1 MSLFRTKSL
10 ASLQAEASAEH
21 GYKRTLGP
29 VSLISM
35 GIGSVVGAGIFVQT
49 GQAAAL
55 YGGPAI
61 AISFIVSG
69 IACLFAGLCYAELA
83 AMIPVSG
90 SAYTYTYGSLGEV
103 FAWIVGWCLIL
114 EYLFSGAAVAVSW
127 SGAIRD
133 ILGEFH
139 LVLPPVMASAPLDV
153 IDGKLVTT
161 GALINFPAV
170 FISLALT
177 YILYIGIRESTNFN
191 NLMVVIKVGVLLAL
205 IGYGI
210 WYFTGH
216 SELVKANW
224 TPFIPVNTGPDVRFF
239 DDTGSFV
246 FFKDYWAFLHSGS
259 FGEHGWSGIF
269 RGAGAIFFA
278 YVGFDCVSA
287 AAQETK
293 NPQRD
298 LPIGLLGTL
307 FIVSFLFISVS
318 LVLTGLVH
326 YSKLNVDAPFI
337 YALQQVHAPALFRY
351 LIEAATLAG
360 LTSVIL
366 VSLLGQPRIFFA
378 MAKDGLLPATFAKIH
393 PKHGTPHVT
402 TWITGIAC
410 AIISGLFP
418 LNLLGELISI
428 GTLLAFSL
436 VCAGV
441 LVLRRTE
448 PTAPR
453 SFRTPWVPLVPVLGI
468 IICIVQMFALPTI
481 TWLNLTIWMA
491 LGFAVYFGYSRKHSK
506 LNAAR

>member
-1 MSLFRTKSL
+1 MSLLRTKSI
-10 ASLQAEASAEH
+10 ASLQAEAAAEH

-29 VSLISM
+29 LSLVSL

-90 SAYTYTYGSLGEV
+90 SAYTYTYGSLGEI
-103 FAWIVGWCLIL
+103 FAWVVGWCLIL

-127 SGAIRD
+127 SGATRD
-133 ILGEFH
+133 VLGEFG
-139 LVLPPVMASAPLDV
+139 LVLPKVMASAPLDV
-153 IDGKLVTT
+153 VDGHLVTT

-170 FISLALT
+170 FISLLLT
-177 YILYIGIRESTNFN
+177 YILYIGIKESANFN

-210 WYFTGH
+210 WYFFGH
-216 SELVKANW
+216 RESVMANW
-224 TPFIPVNTGPDVRFF
+224 TPFIPPN
-239 DDTGSFV
+239 
-246 FFKDYWAFLHSGS
+246 SGE

-307 FIVSFLFISVS
+307 AAVSFLFVAVS
-318 LVLTGLVH
+318 LVLTGMVH

-337 YALQQVHAPALFRY
+337 YALQQVQAPALFRY

-378 MAKDGLLPATFAKIH
+378 MAKDGLLPDTFAKIH
-393 PKHGTPHVT
+393 PKYGTPHVT
-402 TWITGIAC
+402 TWITGISC
-410 AIISGLFP
+410 AIIAGLFP

-428 GTLLAFSL
+428 GTLLAFAL

-441 LVLRRTE
+441 LVLRRTQ
-448 PTAPR
+448 PAMPR
-453 SFRTPWVPLVPVLGI
+453 SFRTPWVPFVPVLGI
-468 IICIVQMFALPTI
+468 LICIAQMFALPTI
-481 TWLNLTIWMA
+481 TWLNLTIWLA
-491 LGFAVYFGYSRKHSK
+491 LGFVVYFGYSRRHSK
-506 LNAAR
+506 LAK

>member
-1 MSLFRTKSL
+1 VSLLRTKSL
-10 ASLQAEASAEH
+10 ASLQVEAAADH

-29 VSLISM
+29 LSLISL

-61 AISFIVSG
+61 AISFIISG
-69 IACLFAGLCYAELA
+69 IACLLAGLCYAELA

-90 SAYTYTYGSLGEV
+90 SAYTYTYGSLGEI

-127 SGAIRD
+127 SGATRD
-133 ILGEFH
+133 ILAEFN

-153 IDGKLVTT
+153 VNGHLVTT

-177 YILYIGIRESTNFN
+177 YVLYIGIKESAHFN
-191 NLMVVIKVGVLLAL
+191 NLMVLIKVGVLLAL
-205 IGYGI
+205 IGYGM
-210 WYFTGH
+210 WYFSGH
-216 SELVKANW
+216 SELVRANW
-224 TPFIPVNTGPDVRFF
+224 TPFIPAN
-239 DDTGSFV
+239 
-246 FFKDYWAFLHSGS
+246 SGV

-278 YVGFDCVSA
+278 YVGFDCVSS

-307 FIVSFLFISVS
+307 LIVSFLFIAVS

-337 YALQQVHAPALFRY
+337 YALQQVQAPALFRY

-410 AIISGLFP
+410 AVISGLFP

-428 GTLLAFSL
+428 GTLLAFAL

-448 PTAPR
+448 PQAPR
-453 SFRTPWVPLVPVLGI
+453 SFRTPWVPFVPILGI
-468 IICIVQMFALPTI
+468 VICIAQMFALPTI
-481 TWLNLTIWMA
+481 TWLNLAIWLA
-491 LGFAVYFGYSRKHSK
+491 LGFMVYFGYSRQHSK
-506 LNAAR
+506 LR

>member
-1 MSLFRTKSL
+1 MSLLRTKSL
-10 ASLQAEASAEH
+10 ASLQVEAAADH

-29 VSLISM
+29 ISLISL

-61 AISFIVSG
+61 AISFVISG
-69 IACLFAGLCYAELA
+69 LACLLAGLCYAELA

-90 SAYTYTYGSLGEV
+90 SAYTYTYGSLGEI

-127 SGAIRD
+127 SGATRD
-133 ILGEFH
+133 ILAEFN
-139 LVLPPVMASAPLDV
+139 LVLPSSIASAPLDV
-153 IDGKLVTT
+153 VNGKLVTT

-170 FISLALT
+170 FISLVLT
-177 YILYIGIRESTNFN
+177 YVLYIGIKESASFN
-191 NLMVVIKVGVLLAL
+191 NVMVLIKVGVLLAL

-210 WYFTGH
+210 WYFSGH
-216 SELVKANW
+216 RELVRANW
-224 TPFIPVNTGPDVRFF
+224 SPFIPAN
-239 DDTGSFV
+239 
-246 FFKDYWAFLHSGS
+246 SGV

-307 FIVSFLFISVS
+307 LIVSFLFIAVS

-337 YALQQVHAPALFRY
+337 YALQQVQAPALFRY

-428 GTLLAFSL
+428 GTLLAFAL

-448 PTAPR
+448 PQAPR
-453 SFRTPWVPLVPVLGI
+453 SFRTPWVPFVPILGI
-468 IICIVQMFALPTI
+468 VICIAQMFALPTI
-481 TWLNLTIWMA
+481 TWLNLLIWLA
-491 LGFAVYFGYSRKHSK
+491 LGFMVYFGYSRQHSK
-506 LNAAR
+506 LR

>member
-1 MSLFRTKSL
+1 MSLFRTKSI
-10 ASLQAEASAEH
+10 ASLQAEAAADH

-29 VSLISM
+29 ISLISL

-83 AMIPVSG
+83 SMIPVSG
-90 SAYTYTYGSLGEV
+90 SAYTYTYGSLGEIL
-103 FAWIVGWCLIL
+103 AWVVGWCLIL

-127 SGAIRD
+127 SGATRD
-133 ILGEFH
+133 ILHEFN
-139 LVLPPVMASAPLDV
+139 LALPDFLANAPLDV
-153 IDGKLVTT
+153 VDGHLVRT
-161 GALINFPAV
+161 GAFINVPAV
-170 FISLALT
+170 FISLLLT
-177 YILYIGIRESTNFN
+177 YILYIGIKESASFN
-191 NLMVVIKVGVLLAL
+191 NVMVVIKVGVLLAL
-205 IGYGI
+205 VGYGI
-210 WYFTGH
+210 NYFFGH
-216 SELVKANW
+216 RAQVLANW
-224 TPFIPVNTGPDVRFF
+224 TPFIPPN
-239 DDTGSFV
+239 
-246 FFKDYWAFLHSGS
+246 SGT

-307 FIVSFLFISVS
+307 LVVSFLFISVS

-326 YSKLNVDAPFI
+326 YDQLNVDAPFI
-337 YALQQVHAPALFRY
+337 YALQQVQAPALFRY

-378 MAKDGLLPATFAKIH
+378 MAKDGLLPKAFAKIH
-393 PKHGTPHVT
+393 PKYGTPHVT
-402 TWITGIAC
+402 TWITGISC
-410 AIISGLFP
+410 AVIAGLFP

-428 GTLLAFSL
+428 GTLLAFAL

-441 LVLRRTE
+441 LALRRTE
-448 PTAPR
+448 PGLPR
-453 SFRTPWVPLVPVLGI
+453 PFRTPWVPVVPVLGI
-468 IICIVQMFALPTI
+468 LICIAQMFALPSI
-481 TWLNLTIWMA
+481 TWVNLLIWLA
-491 LGFAVYFGYSRKHSK
+491 LGFAVYFGYSRRHSL
-506 LNAAR
+506 LNKQ

>member
-29 VSLISM
+29 ISLISL

-61 AISFIVSG
+61 ALSFVVSG

-90 SAYTYTYGSLGEV
+90 SAYTYTYGSLGEF
-103 FAWIVGWCLIL
+103 FAWVVGWCLIL

-127 SGAIRD
+127 SGTVRD
-133 ILGEFH
+133 ILSEVNI
-139 LVLPPVMASAPLDV
+139 VLPPIMSSAPLDV
-153 IDGKLVTT
+153 VNGKLVTT

-170 FISLALT
+170 FISLLLT
-177 YILYIGIRESTNFN
+177 YILYIGIKESANFN
-191 NLMVVIKVGVLLAL
+191 NLMVIIKVGVLLAL
-205 IGYGI
+205 IGYGV
-210 WYFTGH
+210 WYFTEH
-216 SELVKANW
+216 SELVKANL
-224 TPFIPVNTGPDVRFF
+224 TPFIPPN
-239 DDTGSFV
+239 
-246 FFKDYWAFLHSGS
+246 SGV
-259 FGEHGWSGIF
+259 FGEHGWSGVF

-307 FIVSFLFISVS
+307 AVVSFLFIAVS
-318 LVLTGLVH
+318 IVLTGMVH

-337 YALQQVHAPALFRY
+337 FALQQVQAPAYFRY

-378 MAKDGLLPATFAKIH
+378 MAKDGLLPPVFAKIH
-393 PKHGTPHVT
+393 PKYGTPHVT

-410 AIISGLFP
+410 AVISGLFP

-428 GTLLAFSL
+428 GTLLAFTL

-441 LVLRRTE
+441 LVLRKNE
-448 PTAPR
+448 PNAPR
-453 SFRTPWVPLVPVLGI
+453 AFRTPWVPFIPVAGML
-468 IICIVQMFALPTI
+468 ICVAQMFSLPAI
-481 TWLNLTIWMA
+481 TWLNLAIWMA
-491 LGFAVYFGYSRKHSK
+491 LGFAVYFGYSRRHSK
-506 LNAAR
+506 LATKT

>member
-1 MSLFRTKSL
+1 MSLFRTKSI
-10 ASLQAEASAEH
+10 ASLQAEAAAEH

-29 VSLISM
+29 LSLVSL

-61 AISFIVSG
+61 AISFVISG
-69 IACLFAGLCYAELA
+69 IACLLAGLCYAELA
-83 AMIPVSG
+83 ALIPVSG
-90 SAYTYTYGSLGEV
+90 SAYTYTYGSLGEF
-103 FAWIVGWCLIL
+103 FAWVVGWCLIL

-127 SGAIRD
+127 SGAVRD
-133 ILGEFH
+133 ILNEFN
-139 LVLPPVMASAPLDV
+139 LVLPTVMASAPLDV
-153 IDGKLVTT
+153 VDGKLVTT

-170 FISLALT
+170 FISLLLT
-177 YILYIGIRESTNFN
+177 YILYIGIKESSRFN

-205 IGYGI
+205 VGYGI
-210 WYFTGH
+210 WYFFGH
-216 SELVKANW
+216 RELVLANW
-224 TPFIPVNTGPDVRFF
+224 TPFIPANTGD
-239 DDTGSFV
+239 
-246 FFKDYWAFLHSGS
+246 
-259 FGEHGWSGIF
+259 FGDHGWSGIF

-278 YVGFDCVSA
+278 YVGFDCVSS

-307 FIVSFLFISVS
+307 AVVSFLFISVS
-318 LVLTGLVH
+318 LVLTGMVH

-337 YALQQVHAPALFRY
+337 FALQQVQAPAFFRY

-378 MAKDGLLPATFAKIH
+378 MAKDGLLPSTFAKIH
-393 PKHGTPHVT
+393 PKYGTPHVT
-402 TWITGIAC
+402 TWITGISC
-410 AIISGLFP
+410 SIIAGLFP

-441 LVLRRTE
+441 LVLRRTQ
-448 PTAPR
+448 PDLPR
-453 SFRTPWVPLVPVLGI
+453 PFRTPWVPFVPVLGI
-468 IICIVQMFALPTI
+468 LVCIAQMFALPAI
-481 TWLNLTIWMA
+481 TWLNLTIWLA
-491 LGFAVYFGYSRKHSK
+491 LGFTVYFGYSRRHSK
-506 LNAAR
+506 LARSPA

>member
-1 MSLFRTKSL
+1 MSLFRTKTI
-10 ASLQAEASAEH
+10 ASLQAEAAAEH

-29 VSLISM
+29 ISLISL

-55 YGGPAI
+55 YAGPAI

-83 AMIPVSG
+83 SMIPVSG
-90 SAYTYTYGSLGEV
+90 SAYTYTYGSLGEIL
-103 FAWIVGWCLIL
+103 AWVVGWCLIL

-127 SGAIRD
+127 SGATRD
-133 ILGEFH
+133 ILREFN
-139 LVLPPVMASAPLDV
+139 VALPDIISRAPLDV
-153 IDGKLVTT
+153 VDGHLVRT

-170 FISLALT
+170 FISLLLT
-177 YILYIGIRESTNFN
+177 YILYIGIKESANFN
-191 NLMVVIKVGVLLAL
+191 NLMVIIKVGVLLAL

-210 WYFTGH
+210 NYFFGH
-216 SELVKANW
+216 RAEVMANLS
-224 TPFIPVNTGPDVRFF
+224 PFIPAN
-239 DDTGSFV
+239 
-246 FFKDYWAFLHSGS
+246 SGA
-259 FGEHGWSGIF
+259 FGEFGWSGIF

-278 YVGFDCVSA
+278 YVGFDCVSS

-307 FIVSFLFISVS
+307 ASVSFLFIAVS
-318 LVLTGLVH
+318 LVLTGMVH
-326 YSKLNVDAPFI
+326 YTKLNVDAPFI
-337 YALQQVHAPALFRY
+337 FALQQVQAPAFFRY

-378 MAKDGLLPATFAKIH
+378 MAKDGLLPDTFAKIH
-393 PKHGTPHVT
+393 PKYGTPHIT
-402 TWITGIAC
+402 TWITGISC
-410 AIISGLFP
+410 AIIAGLFP

-428 GTLLAFSL
+428 GTLLAFAL

-441 LVLRRTE
+441 LVLRRTQ
-448 PTAPR
+448 PNLPR
-453 SFRTPWVPLVPVLGI
+453 PFRTPWVPLIPVLGI
-468 IICIVQMFALPTI
+468 LICIAQMFSLPNI
-481 TWLNLTIWMA
+481 TWLNLTIWLA

-506 LNAAR
+506 LARPNG

>member
-1 MSLFRTKSL
+1 MSLFRTKSI
-10 ASLQAEASAEH
+10 ASLQAEAAADH

-29 VSLISM
+29 VSLVSL

-61 AISFIVSG
+61 AISFVVSG

-83 AMIPVSG
+83 SMIPVSG
-90 SAYTYTYGSLGEV
+90 SAYTYSYGSLGEI
-103 FAWIVGWCLIL
+103 FAWVVGWCLIL
-114 EYLFSGAAVAVSW
+114 EYLFSGAAIAVSW
-127 SGAIRD
+127 SGATRD
-133 ILGEFH
+133 ILNEFH
-139 LVLPPVMASAPLDV
+139 LALPISLSSAPLDV
-153 IDGKLVTT
+153 DPTRTIPINLGFYTFQLQTLKSTD
-161 GALINFPAV
+161 ALINLPAV
-170 FISLALT
+170 FISLLLT
-177 YILYIGIRESTNFN
+177 YILYIGIKESANFN

-205 IGYGI
+205 VGYGA

-216 SELVKANW
+216 SDLMRANW
-224 TPFIPVNTGPDVRFF
+224 TPFIPPN
-239 DDTGSFV
+239 
-246 FFKDYWAFLHSGS
+246 SGT

-298 LPIGLLGTL
+298 MPIGLLGTL
-307 FIVSFLFISVS
+307 LIVSFLFISVS

-337 YALQQVHAPALFRY
+337 FALQQIQAPAYFRY

-378 MAKDGLLPATFAKIH
+378 MAKDGLLPATFARIH
-393 PKHGTPHVT
+393 PKYGTPHVT

-428 GTLLAFSL
+428 GTLLAFAM

-441 LVLRRTE
+441 LVLRRTQ
-448 PTAPR
+448 PDLPR
-453 SFRTPWVPLVPVLGI
+453 PFRTPWSPLVPVLGI
-468 IICIVQMFALPTI
+468 LICITEMFSLPTI

-506 LNAAR
+506 LASGPSK

>member
-1 MSLFRTKSL
+1 MSLFRTKSI
-10 ASLQAEASAEH
+10 ASLQAEAAADH

-29 VSLISM
+29 ISLISL

-83 AMIPVSG
+83 SMIPVSG
-90 SAYTYTYGSLGEV
+90 SAYTYTYGSLGEIL
-103 FAWIVGWCLIL
+103 AWVVGWCLIL

-127 SGAIRD
+127 SGATRD
-133 ILGEFH
+133 ILHEFN
-139 LVLPPVMASAPLDV
+139 LALPDFLANAPLDV
-153 IDGKLVTT
+153 VDGHLVRT
-161 GALINFPAV
+161 GAFINVPAV
-170 FISLALT
+170 FISLLLT
-177 YILYIGIRESTNFN
+177 YILYIGIKESASFN
-191 NLMVVIKVGVLLAL
+191 NVMVVIKVGVLLAL
-205 IGYGI
+205 VGYGI
-210 WYFTGH
+210 NYFFGH
-216 SELVKANW
+216 RAQVLANW
-224 TPFIPVNTGPDVRFF
+224 TPFIPPN
-239 DDTGSFV
+239 
-246 FFKDYWAFLHSGS
+246 SGT

-307 FIVSFLFISVS
+307 LVVSFLFISVS

-326 YSKLNVDAPFI
+326 YDQLNVDAPFI
-337 YALQQVHAPALFRY
+337 YALQQVQAPALFRY

-378 MAKDGLLPATFAKIH
+378 MAKDGLLPKAFAKIH
-393 PKHGTPHVT
+393 PKYGTPHVT
-402 TWITGIAC
+402 TWITGISC
-410 AIISGLFP
+410 AVIAGLFP

-428 GTLLAFSL
+428 GTLLAFAL

-441 LVLRRTE
+441 LALRRTE
-448 PTAPR
+448 PGLPR
-453 SFRTPWVPLVPVLGI
+453 PFRTPWVPVVPVLGI
-468 IICIVQMFALPTI
+468 LICIAQMFALPSI
-481 TWLNLTIWMA
+481 TWVNLLIWLA
-491 LGFAVYFGYSRKHSK
+491 LGFAVYFGYSRRHS
-506 LNAAR
+506 LL

>member
-1 MSLFRTKSL
+1 MSLFRTKSI
-10 ASLQAEASAEH
+10 ASLQAEAAAEQ

-29 VSLISM
+29 LSLVSL

-90 SAYTYTYGSLGEV
+90 SAYTYTYGSLGEI
-103 FAWIVGWCLIL
+103 FAWVVGWCLIL

-127 SGAIRD
+127 SGAMRD
-133 ILGEFH
+133 VLGEFH

-153 IDGKLVTT
+153 IDGHLVTT

-170 FISLALT
+170 FISLVLT
-177 YILYIGIRESTNFN
+177 YILYIGIKESANFN
-191 NLMVVIKVGVLLAL
+191 NLMVLIKVGVLLAL
-205 IGYGI
+205 VGYGI
-210 WYFTGH
+210 WYFFGH
-216 SELVKANW
+216 RAAVIANW
-224 TPFIPVNTGPDVRFF
+224 TPFIPPN
-239 DDTGSFV
+239 
-246 FFKDYWAFLHSGS
+246 SGE

-278 YVGFDCVSA
+278 YVGFDCVSS

-307 FIVSFLFISVS
+307 AVVSFLFISVS
-318 LVLTGLVH
+318 LVLTGMVH

-337 YALQQVHAPALFRY
+337 YALQQVQAPAYFRY

-393 PKHGTPHVT
+393 PKYGTPHVT
-402 TWITGIAC
+402 TWLTGIAC

-428 GTLLAFSL
+428 GTLLAFAL

-441 LVLRRTE
+441 LALRRTQ
-448 PTAPR
+448 PNLPR
-453 SFRTPWVPLVPVLGI
+453 PFRTPWVPLVPVLGI
-468 IICIVQMFALPTI
+468 LICIAQMFALPTI
-481 TWLNLTIWMA
+481 TWLNLTIWLA
-491 LGFAVYFGYSRKHSK
+491 LGFAVYFGYSRRHSK
-506 LNAAR
+506 LAK

>member
-10 ASLQAEASAEH
+10 ESLQAEAAAHH

-29 VSLISM
+29 ISLISM

-90 SAYTYTYGSLGEV
+90 SAYTYTYGSLGE
-103 FAWIVGWCLIL
+103 FLAWVVGWCLIL

-127 SGAIRD
+127 SGATRD
-133 ILGEFH
+133 ILREFN
-139 LVLPPVMASAPLDV
+139 LALPDLIARAPLDFV
-153 IDGKLVTT
+153 DGKLVTT
-161 GALINFPAV
+161 GSLINFPAV
-170 FISLALT
+170 FISLSLS
-177 YILYIGIRESTNFN
+177 YLLYIGIKESVNFN
-191 NLMVVIKVGVLLAL
+191 TLMVIIKVGVLLAL

-210 WYFTGH
+210 WYFIDHPET
-216 SELVKANW
+216 VMANW
-224 TPFIPVNTGPDVRFF
+224 TPFIPAN
-239 DDTGSFV
+239 
-246 FFKDYWAFLHSGS
+246 SGV

-307 FIVSFLFISVS
+307 LIVSFLFISVS

-337 YALQQVHAPALFRY
+337 FALQQIQAPAFFRY

-366 VSLLGQPRIFFA
+366 ISLLGQPRILYA
-378 MAKDGLLPATFAKIH
+378 MARDGLLPAFFAKIH
-393 PKHGTPHVT
+393 PKYGTPHIT
-402 TWITGIAC
+402 TWITGVSC

-418 LNLLGELISI
+418 LNVLGELVSI

-441 LVLRRTE
+441 LVLRRTQ
-448 PTAPR
+448 PNAHR
-453 SFRTPWVPLVPVLGI
+453 AFRTPWVPLVPVLGI
-468 IICIVQMFALPTI
+468 LTCIVQMFSLPAV
-481 TWLNLTIWMA
+481 TWLNLTIWMTF
-491 LGFAVYFGYSRKHSK
+491 GFAVYFGYSRKHSK
-506 LNAAR
+506 LNVGQVK

>member
-1 MSLFRTKSL
+1 MSLLRTKSL
-10 ASLQAEASAEH
+10 AALQAEASADH

-29 VSLISM
+29 LSLISL

-61 AISFIVSG
+61 AISFLISG
-69 IACLFAGLCYAELA
+69 LACLLAGLCYAELA

-90 SAYTYTYGSLGEV
+90 SAYTYAYGSLGEI

-127 SGAIRD
+127 SGATRD
-133 ILGEFH
+133 ILAEFN
-139 LVLPPVMASAPLDV
+139 LALPSSISSAPLDV
-153 IDGKLVTT
+153 VNGKLVTT
-161 GALINFPAV
+161 GALVNFPAV
-170 FISLALT
+170 FISLVLT
-177 YILYIGIRESTNFN
+177 YVLYIGIKASANFN
-191 NLMVVIKVGVLLAL
+191 NLMVLIKVGVLLAL

-210 WYFTGH
+210 WYFSGH
-216 SELVKANW
+216 RELVRANW
-224 TPFIPVNTGPDVRFF
+224 TPFIPTN
-239 DDTGSFV
+239 
-246 FFKDYWAFLHSGS
+246 SGV

-307 FIVSFLFISVS
+307 LIVSFLFIAVS

-337 YALQQVHAPALFRY
+337 YALQQVQAPALFRY

-428 GTLLAFSL
+428 GTLLAFAL

-448 PTAPR
+448 PQAPR
-453 SFRTPWVPLVPVLGI
+453 SFRTPWVPFVPILGI
-468 IICIVQMFALPTI
+468 VICIAQMFALPTI
-481 TWLNLTIWMA
+481 TWLNLSIWLA
-491 LGFAVYFGYSRKHSK
+491 LGFMVYFGYSRQHSK
-506 LNAAR
+506 LR

>member
-1 MSLFRTKSL
+1 MSLFRTKTI
-10 ASLQAEASAEH
+10 ASLQAEAAADH

-29 VSLISM
+29 ISLISL
-35 GIGSVVGAGIFVQT
+35 GIGSVVGAGIFVQA

-61 AISFIVSG
+61 ALSFVVSG

-83 AMIPVSG
+83 SMIPVSG
-90 SAYTYTYGSLGEV
+90 SAYTYTYGSLGEIL
-103 FAWIVGWCLIL
+103 AWVVGWCLIL

-127 SGAIRD
+127 SGATRD
-133 ILGEFH
+133 ILQEFNIS
-139 LVLPPVMASAPLDV
+139 LPTIISSAPLDV
-153 IDGKLVTT
+153 VDGHLVRT

-170 FISLALT
+170 FISLLLT
-177 YILYIGIRESTNFN
+177 YILYIGIKESANFN
-191 NLMVVIKVGVLLAL
+191 NLMVIIKVGVLLAL

-210 WYFTGH
+210 WYFFGH
-216 SELVKANW
+216 SAAVMANL
-224 TPFIPVNTGPDVRFF
+224 TPFIPPN
-239 DDTGSFV
+239 
-246 FFKDYWAFLHSGS
+246 SGT

-278 YVGFDCVSA
+278 YVGFDCVSS

-307 FIVSFLFISVS
+307 AAVSFLFISVS

-326 YSKLNVDAPFI
+326 YTKLNVDAPFI
-337 YALQQVHAPALFRY
+337 FVLQQVGAPNFFRY

-378 MAKDGLLPATFAKIH
+378 MAKDGLLPQVFAKIH
-393 PKHGTPHVT
+393 PKYGTPHVT
-402 TWITGIAC
+402 TWITGISC
-410 AIISGLFP
+410 AIIAGLFP

-428 GTLLAFSL
+428 GTLLAFAL

-441 LVLRRTE
+441 LVLRRTQ
-448 PTAPR
+448 PNLPR
-453 SFRTPWVPLVPVLGI
+453 PFRTPWSPVVPVLGI
-468 IICIVQMFALPTI
+468 LICVAQMFSLPNI
-481 TWLNLTIWMA
+481 TWLNLTIWMI
-491 LGFAVYFGYSRKHSK
+491 LGFAVYFGYSRKHSR
-506 LNAAR
+506 LARPGA

>member
-1 MSLFRTKSL
+1 MSLFRTKSIS
-10 ASLQAEASAEH
+10 SLQAEAAAEH

-29 VSLISM
+29 ISLVSL

-61 AISFIVSG
+61 ALSFIVSG
-69 IACLFAGLCYAELA
+69 IACLLAGLCYAELA
-83 AMIPVSG
+83 SMIPVSG
-90 SAYTYTYGSLGEV
+90 SAYTYTYGSLGEIL
-103 FAWIVGWCLIL
+103 AWVVGWCLIL

-127 SGAIRD
+127 SGATRD
-133 ILGEFH
+133 ILAEFN
-139 LVLPPVMASAPLDV
+139 LALPKYLASAPLDV
-153 IDGKLVTT
+153 VDGRLVRT

-170 FISLALT
+170 FISLLLT
-177 YILYIGIRESTNFN
+177 YILYIGIRESANFN
-191 NLMVVIKVGVLLAL
+191 NLMVIIKVGVLLAL

-210 WYFTGH
+210 NYFIGH
-216 SELVKANW
+216 REIVMANW
-224 TPFIPVNTGPDVRFF
+224 TPFIPPNTGE
-239 DDTGSFV
+239 
-246 FFKDYWAFLHSGS
+246 
-259 FGEHGWSGIF
+259 FGDFGWSGVF

-307 FIVSFLFISVS
+307 AAVSFLFISVS

-337 YALQQVHAPALFRY
+337 FALQQVQAPALFRY

-378 MAKDGLLPATFAKIH
+378 MAKDGLLPAAFAKIH
-393 PKHGTPHVT
+393 PKYGTPHVT
-402 TWITGIAC
+402 TWITGVAC
-410 AIISGLFP
+410 AVISGLFP

-428 GTLLAFSL
+428 GVLLAFAL

-441 LVLRRTE
+441 LVLRRTQ
-448 PTAPR
+448 PGLPR
-453 SFRTPWVPLVPVLGI
+453 PFRTPWVPLVPVLGI
-468 IICIVQMFALPTI
+468 LICVLQMFSLPTI
-481 TWLNLTIWMA
+481 TWLNLTIWLA
-491 LGFAVYFGYSRKHSK
+491 LGFVVYFGYSRSHSK
-506 LNAAR
+506 LANGSNP

>member
-1 MSLFRTKSL
+1 MSLLRTKSL
-10 ASLQAEASAEH
+10 AALQAEASADH

-29 VSLISM
+29 LSLISL

-61 AISFIVSG
+61 AISFVISG
-69 IACLFAGLCYAELA
+69 LACLLAGLCYAELA

-90 SAYTYTYGSLGEV
+90 SAYTYTYGSLGEI

-127 SGAIRD
+127 SGATRD
-133 ILGEFH
+133 ILAEFN
-139 LVLPPVMASAPLDV
+139 LVLPASIASAPLDV
-153 IDGKLVTT
+153 VNGKLVTT

-170 FISLALT
+170 FISLVLT
-177 YILYIGIRESTNFN
+177 YVLYIGIKASANFN
-191 NLMVVIKVGVLLAL
+191 NLMVLIKVGVLLAL

-210 WYFTGH
+210 WYFSGH
-216 SELVKANW
+216 RELVRANW
-224 TPFIPVNTGPDVRFF
+224 SPFIPAN
-239 DDTGSFV
+239 
-246 FFKDYWAFLHSGS
+246 SGV

-307 FIVSFLFISVS
+307 LIVSFLFIAVS

-337 YALQQVHAPALFRY
+337 YALQQVQAPALFRY

-428 GTLLAFSL
+428 GTLLAFAL

-448 PTAPR
+448 PQAAR
-453 SFRTPWVPLVPVLGI
+453 SFRTPWVPFVPILGI
-468 IICIVQMFALPTI
+468 VICIAQMFALPTI
-481 TWLNLTIWMA
+481 TWLNLSIWLA
-491 LGFAVYFGYSRKHSK
+491 LGFMVYFGYSRQHSK
-506 LNAAR
+506 LR

>member
-1 MSLFRTKSL
+1 MSLFRTKSIS
-10 ASLQAEASAEH
+10 ALQAEASAEH

-29 VSLISM
+29 ISLVSL

-69 IACLFAGLCYAELA
+69 IACLLAGLCYAELA
-83 AMIPVSG
+83 SMIPVSG
-90 SAYTYTYGSLGEV
+90 SAYTYTYGSLGEIL
-103 FAWIVGWCLIL
+103 AWVVGWCLIL

-127 SGAIRD
+127 SGASRD
-133 ILGEFH
+133 ILAEFN
-139 LVLPPVMASAPLDV
+139 LALPKFLASAPLDV
-153 IDGKLVTT
+153 VDGHLVRT

-170 FISLALT
+170 FISLLLT
-177 YILYIGIRESTNFN
+177 YILYIGIKESANFN
-191 NLMVVIKVGVLLAL
+191 NLMVIIKVGVLLAL

-210 WYFTGH
+210 NYFIGH
-216 SELVKANW
+216 RAIVMANW
-224 TPFIPVNTGPDVRFF
+224 TPFIPPN
-239 DDTGSFV
+239 
-246 FFKDYWAFLHSGS
+246 SGD
-259 FGEHGWSGIF
+259 FGDFGWSGVF

-287 AAQETK
+287 AAQETR

-307 FIVSFLFISVS
+307 AAVSFLFIAVS

-326 YSKLNVDAPFI
+326 YTKLNVDAPFI
-337 YALQQVHAPALFRY
+337 FALQQVQAPALFRY

-378 MAKDGLLPATFAKIH
+378 MAKDGLLPAAFAKIH
-393 PKHGTPHVT
+393 PIHGTPHVT
-402 TWITGIAC
+402 TWITGVAC
-410 AIISGLFP
+410 AVISGLFP

-428 GTLLAFSL
+428 GTLLAFAL

-441 LVLRRTE
+441 LVLRRTQ
-448 PTAPR
+448 PGLPR
-453 SFRTPWVPLVPVLGI
+453 PFRTPWVPLVPVLGI
-468 IICIVQMFALPTI
+468 LICVLQMFSLPNI
-481 TWLNLTIWMA
+481 TWLNLAIWLA
-491 LGFAVYFGYSRKHSK
+491 LGFAVFFGYSRKHSK
-506 LNAAR
+506 LARPNG

>member
-1 MSLFRTKSL
+1 MSLLRTKSL
-10 ASLQAEASAEH
+10 ASLQVEAAADH

-29 VSLISM
+29 LSLISL

-61 AISFIVSG
+61 AISFIISG
-69 IACLFAGLCYAELA
+69 IACLLAGLCYAELA

-90 SAYTYTYGSLGEV
+90 SAYTYTYGSLGEI

-127 SGAIRD
+127 SGATRD
-133 ILGEFH
+133 ILAEFN

-153 IDGKLVTT
+153 VNGHLVTT

-170 FISLALT
+170 FISL
-177 YILYIGIRESTNFN
+177 N
-191 NLMVVIKVGVLLAL
+191 NLMVLIKVGVLLAL
-205 IGYGI
+205 IGYGM
-210 WYFTGH
+210 WYFSGH
-216 SELVKANW
+216 SELVRANW
-224 TPFIPVNTGPDVRFF
+224 TPFIPAN
-239 DDTGSFV
+239 
-246 FFKDYWAFLHSGS
+246 SGV

-278 YVGFDCVSA
+278 YVGFDCVSS

-307 FIVSFLFISVS
+307 LIVSFLFIAVS

-337 YALQQVHAPALFRY
+337 YALQQVQAPALFRY

-410 AIISGLFP
+410 AVISGLFP

-428 GTLLAFSL
+428 GTLLAFAL

-448 PTAPR
+448 PQAPR
-453 SFRTPWVPLVPVLGI
+453 SFRTPWVPFVPILGI
-468 IICIVQMFALPTI
+468 VICIAQMFALPTI
-481 TWLNLTIWMA
+481 TWLNLTIWLA
-491 LGFAVYFGYSRKHSK
+491 LGFMVYFGYSRQHSK
-506 LNAAR
+506 LR

>member
-10 ASLQAEASAEH
+10 ASLQAEAGADH

-29 VSLISM
+29 VSLISL

-61 AISFIVSG
+61 ALSFVISGV
-69 IACLFAGLCYAELA
+69 ACLLAGLCYAELA

-90 SAYTYTYGSLGEV
+90 SAYTYTYGSLGEF

-133 ILGEFH
+133 ILREVN

-153 IDGKLVTT
+153 VDGHLVTT

-177 YILYIGIRESTNFN
+177 YILYIGIKESANFN
-191 NLMVVIKVGVLLAL
+191 NLMVAIKVGVLLAL
-205 IGYGI
+205 VGYGL

-216 SELVKANW
+216 SEIVKANW
-224 TPFIPVNTGPDVRFF
+224 TPFIPPN
-239 DDTGSFV
+239 
-246 FFKDYWAFLHSGS
+246 SGT
-259 FGEHGWSGIF
+259 FGEHGWSGVF

-293 NPQRD
+293 NPKRD

-307 FIVSFLFISVS
+307 LVVSFLFISVS

-337 YALQQVHAPALFRY
+337 FALQQVKAPALFRY

-378 MAKDGLLPATFAKIH
+378 MAKDGLLPSTFAKIH
-393 PKHGTPHVT
+393 PKYGTPHVT

-410 AIISGLFP
+410 AVIGGLFP

-428 GTLLAFSL
+428 GTLLAFTL

-441 LVLRRTE
+441 LMLRRTE
-448 PTAPR
+448 PAAPR
-453 SFRTPWVPLVPVLGI
+453 SFRTPWVPFVPLLGMTV
-468 IICIVQMFALPTI
+468 CVVQMFSLPAI
-481 TWLNLTIWMA
+481 TWVNLTVWLA
-491 LGFAVYFGYSRKHSK
+491 LGFAVYFGYSRTHSK
-506 LNAAR
+506 LAGGPKT

>member
-1 MSLFRTKSL
+1 MSFFRKKSI
-10 ASLQAEASAEH
+10 ASLQAEAVTDI
-21 GYKRTLGP
+21 GYKRTFGP
-29 VSLISM
+29 ISLISL

-49 GQAAAL
+49 GQAASL

-61 AISFIVSG
+61 ALSFVISG
-69 IACLFAGLCYAELA
+69 IACLLAGLCYAELA
-83 AMIPVSG
+83 SVMPVSG
-90 SAYTYTYGSLGEV
+90 SAYTYTYGSLGEGL
-103 FAWIVGWCLIL
+103 AWVVGWCLIL

-127 SGAIRD
+127 SGTVRD
-133 ILGEFH
+133 ILGEFN
-139 LVLPPVMASAPLDV
+139 LVLPTSISSAPLDV
-153 IDGKLVTT
+153 VDGKLVRT

-170 FISLALT
+170 FISLFLAAL
-177 YILYIGIRESTNFN
+177 LSVGIKESIRFN

-210 WYFTGH
+210 HYFFGH
-216 SELVKANW
+216 QAAMMANW
-224 TPFIPVNTGPDVRFF
+224 TPFIPTNTGE
-239 DDTGSFV
+239 
-246 FFKDYWAFLHSGS
+246 
-259 FGEHGWSGIF
+259 FGELGWSGVF

-278 YVGFDCVSA
+278 YVGFDSVSV

-307 FIVSFLFISVS
+307 LIVSVLFISVS

-337 YALQQVHAPALFRY
+337 FALQQVGAPAIFRY

-378 MAKDGLLPATFAKIH
+378 MAKDGLMPKSFAKIH
-393 PKHGTPHVT
+393 PKYGTPYIT
-402 TWITGIAC
+402 TWITGISC
-410 AIISGLFP
+410 AVIAGLFP

-441 LVLRRTE
+441 LALRRSD
-448 PTAPR
+448 PDIRRP
-453 SFRTPWVPLVPVLGI
+453 FRTPWVPFVPIMGI
-468 IICIVQMFALPTI
+468 IICVLQMFSLPRI
-481 TWLNLTIWMA
+481 TWINLGIWMTLGA
-491 LGFAVYFGYSRKHSK
+491 LVYFGYSRRNSL
-506 LNAAR
+506 LNQQR

>member
-29 VSLISM
+29 ISLISL
-35 GIGSVVGAGIFVQT
+35 GIGSVVGAGIFVQA
-49 GQAAAL
+49 GPAAAL

-61 AISFIVSG
+61 ALSYVVAG

-103 FAWIVGWCLIL
+103 LAWVVGWCLIL
-114 EYLFSGAAVAVSW
+114 EYLVSGAAVAVSW
-127 SGAIRD
+127 SGAINEV
-133 ILGEFH
+133 LHEFNITIPH
-139 LVLPPVMASAPLDV
+139 ALMSAPLDFE
-153 IDGKLVTT
+153 GSKLVLT
-161 GALINFPAV
+161 GSIINFPAV
-170 FISLALT
+170 FISLVLT
-177 YILYIGIRESTNFN
+177 YILFIGIKESANFN
-191 NLMVVIKVGVLLAL
+191 NLMVAIKVGVLLAL
-205 IGYGI
+205 VGFGV
-210 WYFTGH
+210 WYFFGH
-216 SELVKANW
+216 RAETMANL
-224 TPFIPVNTGPDVRFF
+224 TPFIPPNG
-239 DDTGSFV
+239 
-246 FFKDYWAFLHSGS
+246 GS
-259 FGEHGWSGIF
+259 FGQYGWSGIF

-307 FIVSFLFISVS
+307 LIVSFLFISVS
-318 LVLTGLVH
+318 IVLTGLVH

-337 YALQQVHAPALFRY
+337 YALQQAHAPAFFRY
-351 LIEAATLAG
+351 LMEAATLAG

-378 MAKDGLLPATFAKIH
+378 MAKDGLLPANFAKIH
-393 PKHGTPHVT
+393 PKYGTPHVT

-418 LNLLGELISI
+418 LNILGELVSI

-436 VCAGV
+436 VCVGV
-441 LVLRRTE
+441 LVLRQTE
-448 PTAPR
+448 PNAPR
-453 SFRTPWVPLVPVLGI
+453 SFRTPWVPLVPILGVFT
-468 IICIVQMFALPTI
+468 CVAQMFFLPAI
-481 TWLNLTIWMA
+481 TWINLAVWMA
-491 LGFAVYFGYSRKHSK
+491 LGFAVYLGYSRKHSRLAVK
-506 LNAAR
+506 S

>member
-1 MSLFRTKSL
+1 MGLFKTKSL
-10 ASLQAEASAEH
+10 ASLHAEAAADH

-29 VSLISM
+29 LSLVSL

-49 GQAAAL
+49 GQAAAM

-61 AISFIVSG
+61 ALSFVVSG

-90 SAYTYTYGSLGEV
+90 SAYTYSYGSLGEI
-103 FAWIVGWCLIL
+103 FAWVVGWCLIL

-127 SGAIRD
+127 SGATRD
-133 ILGEFH
+133 ILGEFN
-139 LVLPPVMASAPLDV
+139 VALPTFMSSAPLDV
-153 IDGKLVTT
+153 VDGRLVTT

-170 FISLALT
+170 FISLLLT
-177 YILYIGIRESTNFN
+177 YILYIGIKESSTFN

-205 IGYGI
+205 VGYGV
-210 WYFTGH
+210 WYFFGH
-216 SELVKANW
+216 RELVLANW
-224 TPFIPVNTGPDVRFF
+224 TPFIPEN
-239 DDTGSFV
+239 
-246 FFKDYWAFLHSGS
+246 SGV
-259 FGEHGWSGIF
+259 FGEHGWSGVF

-287 AAQETK
+287 AAQETR

-307 FIVSFLFISVS
+307 LVVSFLFISVS

-326 YSKLNVDAPFI
+326 YSRLNVDAPFI
-337 YALQQVHAPALFRY
+337 FALQQVGAPAYFRY

-378 MAKDGLLPATFAKIH
+378 MAKDGLLPKAFAKIH
-393 PKHGTPHVT
+393 PKYGTPHIT

-410 AIISGLFP
+410 AVIAGLFP

-441 LVLRRTE
+441 LVLRRTQ
-448 PTAPR
+448 PGQPR
-453 SFRTPWVPLVPVLGI
+453 PFRTPWVPLVPVLGI
-468 IICIVQMFALPTI
+468 LTCVAQMFSLPTI
-481 TWLNLTIWMA
+481 TWLNLTIWLA
-491 LGFAVYFGYSRKHSK
+491 LGFIVYFGYSVRHSVLRHGPRK
-506 LNAAR
+506 

>member
-1 MSLFRTKSL
+1 MSLFRAKSIS
-10 ASLQAEASAEH
+10 SLQAEAAAEH

-29 VSLISM
+29 LSLVSL

-90 SAYTYTYGSLGEV
+90 SAYTYTYGSLGEI
-103 FAWIVGWCLIL
+103 FAWVVGWCLIL

-127 SGAIRD
+127 SGATRD
-133 ILGEFH
+133 VLGEFG
-139 LVLPPVMASAPLDV
+139 LALPAFMASAPLDV
-153 IDGKLVTT
+153 VDGRLVTT

-170 FISLALT
+170 FISLLLT
-177 YILYIGIRESTNFN
+177 YILYIGIKESANFN

-210 WYFTGH
+210 WYFFGH
-216 SELVKANW
+216 REVVMANW
-224 TPFIPVNTGPDVRFF
+224 TPFIPPN
-239 DDTGSFV
+239 
-246 FFKDYWAFLHSGS
+246 SGE

-307 FIVSFLFISVS
+307 AVVSFLFISVS
-318 LVLTGLVH
+318 LVLTGMVH
-326 YSKLNVDAPFI
+326 YTKLNVDAPFI
-337 YALQQVHAPALFRY
+337 YALQQVQAPAFFRY

-378 MAKDGLLPATFAKIH
+378 MAKDGLLPDTFAKIH
-393 PKHGTPHVT
+393 PKYGTPHVT

-410 AIISGLFP
+410 AIIAGLFP

-428 GTLLAFSL
+428 GTLLAFAL

-441 LVLRRTE
+441 LVLRRTQ
-448 PTAPR
+448 PALPR
-453 SFRTPWVPLVPVLGI
+453 PFRTPWVPLIPVLGI
-468 IICIVQMFALPTI
+468 LICIAQMFALPSI
-481 TWLNLTIWMA
+481 TWLNLTIWLA

-506 LNAAR
+506 LAR

>member
-1 MSLFRTKSL
+1 MSLLRTKSL
-10 ASLQAEASAEH
+10 ASLQVEAAADH

-29 VSLISM
+29 LSLISL

-61 AISFIVSG
+61 AISFIISG
-69 IACLFAGLCYAELA
+69 IACLLAGLCYAELA

-90 SAYTYTYGSLGEV
+90 SAYTYTYGSLGEI

-127 SGAIRD
+127 SGATRD
-133 ILGEFH
+133 ILAEFN

-153 IDGKLVTT
+153 VNGHLVTT

-177 YILYIGIRESTNFN
+177 YVLYIGIKESAHFN
-191 NLMVVIKVGVLLAL
+191 NLMVLIKVGVLLAL
-205 IGYGI
+205 IGYGM
-210 WYFTGH
+210 WYFSGH
-216 SELVKANW
+216 SELVRANW
-224 TPFIPVNTGPDVRFF
+224 TPFIPAN
-239 DDTGSFV
+239 
-246 FFKDYWAFLHSGS
+246 SGV

-278 YVGFDCVSA
+278 YVGFDCVSS

-307 FIVSFLFISVS
+307 LIVSFLFIAVS

-337 YALQQVHAPALFRY
+337 YALQQVQAPALFRY

-410 AIISGLFP
+410 AVISGLFP

-428 GTLLAFSL
+428 GTLLAFAL

-448 PTAPR
+448 PQAPR
-453 SFRTPWVPLVPVLGI
+453 SFRTPWVPFVPILGI
-468 IICIVQMFALPTI
+468 VICIAQMFALPTI
-481 TWLNLTIWMA
+481 TWLNLTIWLA
-491 LGFAVYFGYSRKHSK
+491 LGFMVYFGYSRQHSK
-506 LNAAR
+506 LR